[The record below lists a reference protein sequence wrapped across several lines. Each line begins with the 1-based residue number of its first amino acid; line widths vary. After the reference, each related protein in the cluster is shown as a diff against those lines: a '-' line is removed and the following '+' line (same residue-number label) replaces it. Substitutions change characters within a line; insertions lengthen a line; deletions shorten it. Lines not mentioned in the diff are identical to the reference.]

1 MTTANFRPWRL
12 FSNASLRVK
21 LVIATIAIA
30 ALAMLAVGVFVY
42 DRSRSTADFLSD
54 QLLATV
60 RQQGKEQLT
69 NTLNRE
75 ATVAQQFLQTAA
87 GAVETAANY
96 VGSLFDKQ
104 ALVGR
109 GDYWNARRQLTR
121 LPLGQWDNPN
131 TDAASVLIRSDVEL
145 TDRVAAD
152 TNTAIYLDFMAPG
165 ILQNNP
171 NLVALYFVNPDG
183 VTVYYPNINLAEI
196 VGNYDPSSRP
206 YFTEAAPDNN
216 PQRKTIWTA
225 PYQDA
230 ALTGLVVTVSAPVYD
245 GQGKFRGVVAA
256 DLQLAQITAQVA
268 SLVIAKTGYA
278 FLVDSAG
285 HPIAMPPAGYRDFD
299 LKPETVPVG
308 ASPSQTVLGAG
319 SAGLQALTAQ
329 MVGGASDVT
338 TFTLNGAEYYLAYT
352 PLSIADYR
360 LGVIVP
366 VNELDATYAAA
377 REQVNA
383 QRQTTL
389 GVVVLIFSVLLAATA
404 LASFGIGRTLTTPL
418 GQLTDAA
425 QHIASGDFNR
435 AVSITTHDEIGL
447 LAGAFNSMTARL
459 RSLIGSLEQQVE
471 RRTSQL
477 RASAEVGRAAAS
489 ILDPDELLR
498 TSVELIT
505 ARFGFYY
512 AAIFTL
518 DDSGQWAVLREATG
532 EAGRTLKERGHRLEV
547 GGHSM
552 VGYVTARREM
562 RIAHDVGRDAVRF
575 ANPLLPESRSE
586 IALPLVVGQ
595 RVLGA
600 LDVQSQQAA
609 AFDDASAA
617 TLQSMAD
624 QIAIALNNAEQF
636 SQTEQQARAQRA
648 LLEASLELTGES
660 DRAMLLEKA
669 ARHAAGLTQADGV
682 NVYLPVNDDEIELVF
697 ADDPIARP
705 YTGQRLKKGEGLSGR
720 AYASARSQRVDDYAS
735 WPGRAS
741 AYADADFHAVLAVPM
756 IWHGRSVGVLT
767 LTRGHNHRPF
777 TPDDENVLSLLGAQ
791 VAAAL
796 VNADLAEQQRRTLEE
811 LDVTNRRLTG
821 KAWASL
827 LSQSA
832 DQIQRVQVA
841 RHNLPAP
848 AETPPDVE
856 LALTQDQAVQW
867 HSRPDGDAP
876 FKAGLAAPIVL
887 RGEII
892 GALGVEEAQTDRV
905 WSEADRALIQ
915 AVANEVAIAV
925 DNARLIEQTERRAQ
939 RERLIAEITRKM
951 LSAGDLNSIV
961 QIAGQELG
969 RALQLDRAQVL
980 IGAEVDV
987 SERPA
992 RSNGH
997 DRSADQEA
1005 QA

>member
-1 MTTANFRPWRL
+1 MTAANSRPRRSL
-12 FSNASLRVK
+12 SDVSLRVK
-21 LVIATIAIA
+21 LVVATIVIA

-42 DRSRSTADFLSD
+42 DRSRNTADFLSD

-69 NTLNRE
+69 NTLDRE
-75 ATVAQQFLQTAA
+75 ATAAEQFLQTAA
-87 GAVETAANY
+87 SAVETAANY
-96 VGSLFDKQ
+96 VGALFDRQ
-104 ALVGR
+104 ALLGR
-109 GDYWNARRQLTR
+109 GDYWNARQQLTR
-121 LPLGQWDNPN
+121 LSLGQWDNPN

-152 TNTAIYLDFMAPG
+152 TNTAIYLDFVAPG
-165 ILQNNP
+165 MLQNNP

-206 YFTEAAPDNN
+206 YFTEAAPDKN
-216 PQRKTIWTA
+216 PQRQTVWTA

-256 DLQLAQITAQVA
+256 DLQLTKITAQVA

-278 FLVDSAG
+278 FLIDSAG
-285 HPIAMPPAGYRDFD
+285 HPIAMPPAGYKDFN
-299 LKPETVPVG
+299 LQPENVPVG
-308 ASPSQTVLGAG
+308 QSPSQTVLGAG

-366 VNELDATYAAA
+366 MSELNATYAAA
-377 REQVNA
+377 LEQVNT
-383 QRQTTL
+383 QRQATISI
-389 GVVVLIFSVLLAATA
+389 VVLIFVVLLAAIA
-404 LASFGIGRTLTTPL
+404 LISFGIGRTLMAPL
-418 GQLTDAA
+418 SQLTDAA
-425 QHIASGDFNR
+425 QHIATGDFNR
-435 AVSITTHDEIGL
+435 AVSITTRDEIGL
-447 LAGAFNSMTARL
+447 LANVFNTMTARL

-471 RRTSQL
+471 QRTSQL
-477 RASAEVGRAAAS
+477 RASADVGRAAAS

-498 TSVELIT
+498 ASVELIT

-532 EAGRTLKERGHRLEV
+532 EAGRTLKDRGHRLEV

-552 VGYVTARREM
+552 VGYVTARREA

-575 ANPLLPESRSE
+575 ANPLLPETRSE

-636 SQTEQQARAQRA
+636 SQAERQTRAQSA
-648 LLEASLELTGES
+648 LLEASLELAGES

-669 ARHAAGLTQADGV
+669 AHYAARLTQADGA
-682 NVYLPVNDDEIELVF
+682 NVYLPINDDEIELVY
-697 ADDPIARP
+697 ADDPVARS
-705 YTGQRLKKGEGLSGR
+705 YTGQRLAKGEGLSGR
-720 AYASARSQRVDDYAS
+720 AYASARPQRVDDYAS
-735 WPGRAS
+735 WSGRAS
-741 AYADADFHAVLAVPM
+741 AYANADFRAVLAVPM
-756 IWHGRSVGVLT
+756 IWRGRSLGVLT
-767 LTRGHNHRPF
+767 VTRSRSNRPF
-777 TPDDENVLSLLGAQ
+777 TLNDESALSLLGTQ

-827 LSQSA
+827 LGQSA
-832 DQIQRVQVA
+832 DQMQRIQIA
-841 RHNLPAP
+841 RHNLPAS

-867 HSRPDGDAP
+867 HSGPNSDAP

-892 GALGVEEAQTDRV
+892 GALGVEEAQIDRV
-905 WSEADRALIQ
+905 WSQADQALIQ

-939 RERLIAEITRKM
+939 REQLIAEITRKM
-951 LSAGDLNSIV
+951 LSAGDLSGIA

-987 SERPA
+987 SALPT